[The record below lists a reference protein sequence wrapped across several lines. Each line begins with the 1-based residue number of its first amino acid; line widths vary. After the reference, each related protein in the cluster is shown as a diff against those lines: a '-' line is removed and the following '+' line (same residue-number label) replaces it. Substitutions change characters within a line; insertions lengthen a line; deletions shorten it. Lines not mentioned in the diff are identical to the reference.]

1 MSGNARTTANLYA
14 LGAIALWSSLATL
27 VVQLA
32 RVPPLLLTGLAL
44 IIGSIPAWPYAR
56 RWRVAPQALL
66 VGVGG
71 LFGYH
76 FLLFLG
82 LRNAPAVQANLVNYL
97 WPLLM
102 VLGAPLLLPGM
113 RLRALH
119 VLAALLGFGGAALAI
134 VGGHALQGGLA
145 WGYLPAFGAALCWAG
160 FSLGS
165 RWLLQRGLGFP
176 TAALGLFALL
186 SGLLALLSHALLE
199 PAATLDAA
207 AWWRIALLGLGPL
220 GAAFYLWDRALKHG
234 DARTIGVL
242 SYLTPLASTT
252 LLVLTTGRAF
262 SWNLAVAALLIV
274 GAALLAMR
282 ASSA

>member
-1 MSGNARTTANLYA
+1 MDTRRTAPLFA
-14 LGAIALWSSLATL
+14 LGAIVLWASLATL
-27 VVQLA
+27 VVQLPQ
-32 RVPPLLLTGLAL
+32 VPPLLLTGLAL
-44 IIGSIPAWPYAR
+44 VLGSVPAWPWAR
-56 RWRVAPQALL
+56 AWRVRPKALAL
-66 VGVGG
+66 GVGG

-82 LRNAPAVQANLVNYL
+82 LRHAPAVQANLVNYL

-102 VLGAPLLLPGM
+102 VLGAPLLLPGT
-113 RLRALH
+113 RLKPLH
-119 VLAALLGFGGAALAI
+119 VVAALLGFGGAALAI
-134 VGGHALQGGLA
+134 LGGHALHGGLA

-165 RWLLQRGLGFP
+165 RRLLLRGQGFATP
-176 TAALGLFALL
+176 ALGLFALL

-207 AWWRIALLGLGPL
+207 DWTRIALLGAGPL
-220 GAAFYLWDRALKHG
+220 GASFYLWDHALKHG

-252 LLVLTTGRAF
+252 LLVLATGHAF
-262 SWNLAVAALLIV
+262 SWNLIAAALLIV
-274 GAALLAMR
+274 GAALLAMI
-282 ASSA
+282 ASR